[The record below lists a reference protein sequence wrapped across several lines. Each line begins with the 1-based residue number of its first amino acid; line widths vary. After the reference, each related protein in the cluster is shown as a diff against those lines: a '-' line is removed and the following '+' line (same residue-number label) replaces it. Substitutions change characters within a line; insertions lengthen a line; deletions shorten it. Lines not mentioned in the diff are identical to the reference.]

1 MKSHT
6 SDMSNRDRI
15 CFLDRS
21 GALEY
26 SENSPVFGKQGDD
39 YFYIAHTSE
48 RECSDTVVDL
58 KIGNSSLSTGEDA
71 QSVN

>member
-15 CFLDRS
+15 YFLDRS
-21 GALEY
+21 ALEY
-26 SENSPVFGKQGDD
+26 SENSPVFGKQGDY

-48 RECSDTVVDL
+48 HECSDTVVDL
-58 KIGNSSLSTGEDA
+58 KIGNSSL
-71 QSVN
+71 